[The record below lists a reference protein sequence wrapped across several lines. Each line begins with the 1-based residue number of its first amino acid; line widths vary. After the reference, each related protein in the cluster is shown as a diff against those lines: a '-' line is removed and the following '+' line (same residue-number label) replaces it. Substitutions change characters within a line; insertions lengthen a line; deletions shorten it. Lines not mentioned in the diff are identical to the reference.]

1 MADSLPDPN
10 GIDTAAPAAVSTA
23 TPTMAAAADEAGRP
37 RLAFDLDVDVCVIG
51 AGLAGLT
58 AAREIARGGV
68 SVAVLEGRSIG
79 WNASGHNLGS
89 VMPGYG
95 LAPADL
101 IERVGFDDARALW
114 ALAQE
119 GADYVRATAT
129 DAAMPPLAL
138 TGGALEVSTVDIGD
152 RIIGRLQMLGED
164 FATEVEGWQTE
175 RVRATLKSD
184 RYFHAIHYPQ
194 AFQIDGRRYVHRLAA
209 LAESAGARIFEDTP
223 VVGIDPTGIRKR
235 VVTPSAK
242 LRCTHIVLAGNVHLG
257 EPGRR
262 LASTLLPL
270 WRYVAVTAPLGE
282 RLAEA
287 IAFQGAVTDG
297 DGIDQFRVVEG
308 DRLMWSGPETVWQGD
323 PARHAKRIRR
333 RIATVF
339 PQLAPVE
346 ITEAWSGVFGQTV
359 HAMPQIGEFQPGV
372 WVLGGFGRQG
382 LATTATGG
390 LLVARGIVDG
400 DRNWRQFAPF
410 ELVWAGGTAG
420 RIAGQAADAWARGQ
434 SAAAGALSRLRERS
448 RHREQVRETARAA
461 RMAAMKTDRLA

>member
-10 GIDTAAPAAVSTA
+10 GIDPATAAPAMV
-23 TPTMAAAADEAGRP
+23 PADGESGRP

-58 AAREIARGGV
+58 AAREIARGGM
-68 SVAVLEGRSIG
+68 SVAVLEGRSVG
-79 WNASGHNLGS
+79 WSASGHTLGS
-89 VMPGYG
+89 VMPGYA

-101 IERVGFDDARALW
+101 IERVGFDQARALW

-129 DAAMPPLAL
+129 SDAAAAL
-138 TGGALEVSTVDIGD
+138 TEGALEVSTVDAGD
-152 RIIGRLQMLGED
+152 RIIGRLQTLSED
-164 FATEVEGWQTE
+164 FATDVEGWQTE
-175 RVRATLKSD
+175 RVRATLKSE
-184 RYFHAIHYPQ
+184 RYFHAIHYPK

-209 LAESAGARIFEDTP
+209 LAEEAGARIFEDTP
-223 VVGIDPTGIRKR
+223 VVGIDPAGIRKR
-235 VVTPSAK
+235 VVTPSAR
-242 LRCTHIVLAGNVHLG
+242 LRCGHVVMAGNVHLG

-262 LASTLLPL
+262 LASTLLPV

-282 RLAEA
+282 RLAET
-287 IAFQGAVTDG
+287 IAFPGAVTDS

-346 ITEAWSGVFGQTV
+346 IAEAWSGVFGQTV
-359 HAMPQIGEFQPGV
+359 HAMPQIGEVQPGV

-390 LLVARGIVDG
+390 LLVARGIVHG

-420 RIAGQAADAWARGQ
+420 RIAGQAADAWSRGQ
-434 SAAAGALSRLRERS
+434 AATLGALARLRERA
-448 RHREQVRETARAA
+448 RNREQAREATRTARIAAA
-461 RMAAMKTDRLA
+461 RTRAADR

>member
-10 GIDTAAPAAVSTA
+10 GIDPAIAAPAMV
-23 TPTMAAAADEAGRP
+23 PADGESGRP

-58 AAREIARGGV
+58 AAREIARGGM
-68 SVAVLEGRSIG
+68 SVAVLEGRSVG
-79 WNASGHNLGS
+79 WSASGHTLGS
-89 VMPGYG
+89 VMPGYA

-101 IERVGFDDARALW
+101 IERVGFDQARALW

-129 DAAMPPLAL
+129 SDASAAL
-138 TGGALEVSTVDIGD
+138 TEGALEVSTVDAGD
-152 RIIGRLQMLGED
+152 RIIGRLQTLSED
-164 FATEVEGWQTE
+164 FATDVEGWQTE
-175 RVRATLKSD
+175 RVRATLKSE
-184 RYFHAIHYPQ
+184 RYFHAIHYPK

-209 LAESAGARIFEDTP
+209 LAEEAGARIFEDTP
-223 VVGIDPTGIRKR
+223 VVGIDPAGIRKR
-235 VVTPSAK
+235 VVTPSAR
-242 LRCTHIVLAGNVHLG
+242 LRCGHVVMAGNVHLG

-262 LASTLLPL
+262 LASTLLPV

-282 RLAEA
+282 RLAET
-287 IAFQGAVTDG
+287 IAFSGAVTDS

-308 DRLMWSGPETVWQGD
+308 GRLMWSGPETVWQGD

-346 ITEAWSGVFGQTV
+346 IAEAWSGVFGQTV
-359 HAMPQIGEFQPGV
+359 HAMPQIGEVQPGV

-390 LLVARGIVDG
+390 LLVARGIIHG
-400 DRNWRQFAPF
+400 DRSWRQFAPF

-420 RIAGQAADAWARGQ
+420 RIAGQAADAWSRGQ
-434 SAAAGALSRLRERS
+434 AATLGALARLRERA
-448 RHREQVRETARAA
+448 RNREQAREATRTARIAAA
-461 RMAAMKTDRLA
+461 RTRAADR